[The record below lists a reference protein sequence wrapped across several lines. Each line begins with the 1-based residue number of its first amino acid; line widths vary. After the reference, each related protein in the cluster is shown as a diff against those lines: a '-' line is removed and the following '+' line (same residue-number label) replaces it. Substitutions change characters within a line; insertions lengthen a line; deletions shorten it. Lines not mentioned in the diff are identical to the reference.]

1 MAKVQEITW
10 KAAKNVSAQ
19 LDGDTLTLKIDISQR
34 LGASK
39 SGKTTTIATTSGN
52 QVVIG
57 GIKVGLNVYE
67 Q

>member
-1 MAKVQEITW
+1 MAKTEITW
-10 KAAKNVSAQ
+10 KNAQNVKAS
-19 LDGDTLTLKIDISQR
+19 LDGDMLTLTMDISKR

-39 SGKTTTIATTSGN
+39 SRKTTTISTTSGN

-67 Q
+67 G

>member
-1 MAKVQEITW
+1 MAKTEITW
-10 KAAKNVSAQ
+10 KNAKNVKAS
-19 LDGDTLTLKIDISQR
+19 LDGDMLTLTMDISKR

-39 SGKTTTIATTSGN
+39 SGKTTTISTTSGN

-67 Q
+67 G